1 MVVKFNQNFE
11 KPSRFQVMRQR
22 GHSQQR
28 DKNVQGLTIVKQYEV
43 LGELLKSKLFI

>member
-1 MVVKFNQNFE
+1 
-11 KPSRFQVMRQR
+11 MRQR

-43 LGELLKSKLFI
+43 LGELLKSKLFLIMRRNH